1 MSKIYEESKDE
12 DGFLYVTYSGEN
24 TCDRFP
30 RSVSDDHVLVFKLHA
45 ASRTQ
50 LCRGPCASFDPAPPG
65 VAGSLGE

>member
-30 RSVSDDHVLVFKLHA
+30 RSVSDDHVLFLQTACCVAHA
-45 ASRTQ
+45 IMPWALR
-50 LCRGPCASFDPAPPG
+50 LLGPCPPRASLA
-65 VAGSLGE
+65 V